1 MARKCTEYHYF
12 KHTYWDAMAQYN
24 WTRCPHCGK
33 LCKPSRFKAAT
44 VLMPIEF
51 DYDFDAYRAKYTDKA
66 PIEFVIFVVC
76 IFFRNSMNDA
86 IGWFAAWLLF
96 VLLLF
101 LPQYIYVRF
110 FMPYETLS
118 EDETRKFRDLQ
129 EH

>member
-1 MARKCTEYHYF
+1 MGGNEEQLWREN
-12 KHTYWDAMAQYN
+12 AQN
-24 WTRCPHCGK
+24 ITTLSTLIGMRWRGTTGRAVRTAGSCANRADSK
-33 LCKPSRFKAAT
+33 RLLCSCRLSLSSSWCAF
-44 VLMPIEF
+44 
-51 DYDFDAYRAKYTDKA
+51 
-66 PIEFVIFVVC
+66 
-76 IFFRNSMNDA
+76 FFRNSMNDA

-101 LPQYIYVRF
+101 LPHYIYVRF

>member
-1 MARKCTEYHYF
+1 MMMDERKF
-12 KHTYWDAMAQYN
+12 RILQAIID
-24 WTRCPHCGK
+24 
-33 LCKPSRFKAAT
+33 
-44 VLMPIEF
+44 
-51 DYDFDAYRAKYTDKA
+51 DYILT
-66 PIEFVIFVVC
+66 
-76 IFFRNSMNDA
+76 SMNDA

>member
-1 MARKCTEYHYF
+1 MAE
-12 KHTYWDAMAQYN
+12 M
-24 WTRCPHCGK
+24 
-33 LCKPSRFKAAT
+33 
-44 VLMPIEF
+44 
-51 DYDFDAYRAKYTDKA
+51 
-66 PIEFVIFVVC
+66 
-76 IFFRNSMNDA
+76 RNSYGEKMHRIPLLSAHLLGCDGAVQLDALSALREAVQTEQIQSGYCAHA

>member
-24 WTRCPHCGK
+24 WTRCPHC
-33 LCKPSRFKAAT
+33 A
-44 VLMPIEF
+44 
-51 DYDFDAYRAKYTDKA
+51 
-66 PIEFVIFVVC
+66 
-76 IFFRNSMNDA
+76 
-86 IGWFAAWLLF
+86 
-96 VLLLF
+96 
-101 LPQYIYVRF
+101 YVRF

>member
-12 KHTYWDAMAQYN
+12 KHTYWDAMARYN

-44 VLMPIEF
+44 VLVPIEL
-51 DYDFDAYRAKYTDKA
+51 
-66 PIEFVIFVVC
+66 VIFVVC

-118 EDETRKFRDLQ
+118 EDEMRKFRDLQ

>member
-1 MARKCTEYHYF
+1 MGGNEEQP
-12 KHTYWDAMAQYN
+12 WQENAQNITTLSTLIGMRWRSN

-44 VLMPIEF
+44 VLVPIEL
-51 DYDFDAYRAKYTDKA
+51 
-66 PIEFVIFVVC
+66 VIFVVC

-96 VLLLF
+96 VLLF

>member
-1 MARKCTEYHYF
+1 MHRISLLSAHLLGCDGAVQLDALSALREAVQTEQIQSG
-12 KHTYWDAMAQYN
+12 YWLV
-24 WTRCPHCGK
+24 P
-33 LCKPSRFKAAT
+33 L
-44 VLMPIEF
+44 
-51 DYDFDAYRAKYTDKA
+51 
-66 PIEFVIFVVC
+66 EFVIFVAC

>member
-1 MARKCTEYHYF
+1 MAE
-12 KHTYWDAMAQYN
+12 M
-24 WTRCPHCGK
+24 
-33 LCKPSRFKAAT
+33 
-44 VLMPIEF
+44 
-51 DYDFDAYRAKYTDKA
+51 
-66 PIEFVIFVVC
+66 
-76 IFFRNSMNDA
+76 RNSMNDG

>member
-12 KHTYWDAMAQYN
+12 QHTYWDVMARYN
-24 WTRCPHCGK
+24 WMRCPYCGK

-44 VLMPIEF
+44 VLV
-51 DYDFDAYRAKYTDKA
+51 
-66 PIEFVIFVVC
+66 PIEFVIFVVY

-96 VLLLF
+96 MLLLF

-118 EDETRKFRDLQ
+118 EDETRKFHELQ
-129 EH
+129 KN

>member
-1 MARKCTEYHYF
+1 MHRISLLSAHLLGCDGAVQL
-12 KHTYWDAMAQYN
+12 DALSAL
-24 WTRCPHCGK
+24 RK

-44 VLMPIEF
+44 VLV
-51 DYDFDAYRAKYTDKA
+51 

-101 LPQYIYVRF
+101 LPHYIYVRF

-118 EDETRKFRDLQ
+118 EDETQKFRDLQ

>member
-12 KHTYWDAMAQYN
+12 QHTYWDAMARYN

-44 VLMPIEF
+44 VLV
-51 DYDFDAYRAKYTDKA
+51 

-101 LPQYIYVRF
+101 LPHYIYVRF
-110 FMPYETLS
+110 FMPYGSSVICKNIDNMGGRLGS
-118 EDETRKFRDLQ
+118 DSGQPLFGAPNR
-129 EH
+129 